1 MKRTSLTLQHVK
13 TEAIKFAIMLLGTFI
28 LAFAYYH
35 INFQN
40 HLSEGGFVGLALL
53 GKYATGLSPAIGML
67 LLDIPVMIL
76 AWFLKGWKF
85 MIQAL
90 LGVGAFSLFYDGF
103 ERYSTLVM
111 SFNGNLW
118 IPAVLSGVLTGVGA
132 GVVLRFGGAT
142 GGDDI
147 LAVLVSRWKGWKL
160 GTVFF
165 VSDAFV
171 LGLSLFFLPVK
182 ETLYTIL
189 AVWIA
194 SKVITYV
201 VSVPARGTVV
211 TTSAVKLPMPSAAA
225 KAVNAA
231 AISQRTTVARGV
243 SN

>member
-1 MKRTSLTLQHVK
+1 MKRTSLQHIRA
-13 TEAIKFAIMLLGTFI
+13 EAGKMLLMLLGTFI

-40 HLSEGGFVGLALL
+40 ELSEGGFVGLALL
-53 GKYATGLSPAIGML
+53 AKYATGLSPAVGIL

-76 AWFLKGWKF
+76 AWFIKGWKF

-90 LGVGAFSLFYDGF
+90 IGAAAFSLFYDGF
-103 ERYSTLVM
+103 ERYSTLVI

-118 IPAVLSGVLTGVGA
+118 IPAILSGLLTGIGA
-132 GVVLRFGGAT
+132 GIVLRFGGAT

-165 VSDAFV
+165 VSDAVV
-171 LGLSLFFLPVK
+171 LLLSLFFLPVK
-182 ETLYTIL
+182 ETLFTIL

-194 SKVITYV
+194 SKVITFV
-201 VSVPARGTVV
+201 VTVRTPQTV
-211 TTSAVKLPMPSAAA
+211 TTSAVKRPVPSAP
-225 KAVNAA
+225 KAVAGA
-231 AISQRTTVARGV
+231 SAPRPTIARGV
-243 SN
+243 TH

>member
-1 MKRTSLTLQHVK
+1 MKRTSLTKQHIKAEAVK
-13 TEAIKFAIMLLGTFI
+13 LAIMLLGTFI

-76 AWFLKGWKF
+76 AWFIKGWKF

-90 LGVGAFSLFYDGF
+90 IGVGAFSLFYDGF
-103 ERYSTLVM
+103 ERYSTLQM

-132 GVVLRFGGAT
+132 GIVLRFGGAT

-201 VSVPARGTVV
+201 VSVPARRTV
-211 TTSAVKLPMPSAAA
+211 TTSAVKVSMPSAA
-225 KAVNAA
+225 KAVATPA
-231 AISQRTTVARGV
+231 PRASVARGV
-243 SN
+243 TH